1 MNPNDPDDPRV
12 KHLTR
17 YQYNAMLLEPPEHSI
32 QIKDADLTHQQTL
45 KEFTRQLDEG
55 LITFDEA
62 FEQLKQIGVL
72 F

>member
-1 MNPNDPDDPRV
+1 MDPNDPDDPDA
-12 KHLTR
+12 KNLTR
-17 YQYNAMLLEPPEHSI
+17 YQYNAMLIAPPEHSI

-45 KEFTRQLDEG
+45 KEITRQFDEG

>member
-1 MNPNDPDDPRV
+1 MNADDPDGPDV
-12 KHLTR
+12 KSLTR

-32 QIKDADLTHQQTL
+32 QIKDADLTHDQTL

-55 LITFDEA
+55 RITFDEA